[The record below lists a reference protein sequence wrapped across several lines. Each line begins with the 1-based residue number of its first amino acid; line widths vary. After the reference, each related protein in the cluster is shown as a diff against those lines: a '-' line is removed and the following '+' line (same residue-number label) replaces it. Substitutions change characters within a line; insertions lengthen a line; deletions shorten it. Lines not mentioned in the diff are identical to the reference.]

1 MHTVTHNQT
10 YQQSYVQQYIVT
22 HINYRKIKNIKKNKN
37 VWKYENMQM
46 WEYMNMHAEKDEC
59 EKCKRVCKEYIC
71 KEYVYFK
78 DSGNYIEI
86 HVEKKLFEI
95 IKKYIKKQKV

>member
-1 MHTVTHNQT
+1 
-10 YQQSYVQQYIVT
+10 
-22 HINYRKIKNIKKNKN
+22 
-37 VWKYENMQM
+37 MQM

-78 DSGNYIEI
+78 DLELYRNTCR
-86 HVEKKLFEI
+86 KKI
-95 IKKYIKKQKV
+95 I